1 MNTKDAALTR
11 IEKYFW
17 HILIVTIAVKLLLA
31 YYVPIISD
39 EAYFYVWGQHWD
51 LNYYDHPPM
60 TGWLMAL
67 FSYLGGHIFFSRLI
81 SIISGLV
88 VAWGIFVVVRDGFNL
103 PDKARLACLTFV
115 VSPLHVLFVIV
126 TTDTP
131 VFLFVFLAGM
141 AFFYGRRR
149 HSNGFFLLAGAFW
162 GMAVIS
168 KYFAVLLMA
177 AFVFALLFNEKNRAA
192 AVKALVL
199 MTAGALPFLLIH
211 LYGSYTNCWTNYM
224 FNVINRNRGVSWK
237 LSGFFMFLAFQ
248 IYLATPWT
256 VYYLLKHIR
265 SVVAHVRQSANVFG
279 ILFLVPLILFGVIA
293 FHDTGLHWTI
303 AFYPFLA
310 LVLIHVGRAALHRI
324 VTLSMGFSLLHVV
337 PLMVLLSLPVET
349 FKNAPYYHDLVLG
362 THGTELYEKIRA
374 TYGNDP
380 VLATNGYYTSA
391 VMTYFGKE
399 HVIIFHDDSKH
410 GRYDDKLTD
419 FRQLD
424 GKDMLIFATLPIDDD
439 YTPFFDDIAFDKI
452 RLKGYDFNIVVG
464 RGFRYSVYRDL
475 FLTKVRDRFYDIP
488 HFLPVRDCYFF
499 RMYF

>member
-1 MNTKDAALTR
+1 MNMTDTVLNR
-11 IEKYFW
+11 IDKYFW
-17 HILIVTIAVKLLLA
+17 PILVVTVMAKLFLA

-67 FSYLGGHIFFSRLI
+67 FSYMGGHIFFSRLI

-88 VAWGIFVVVRDGFNL
+88 VAWGIFVVVRDGFNM
-103 PDKARLACLTFV
+103 PDKAKPACLTFV

-141 AFFYGRRR
+141 AFFYGCRR
-149 HSNGFFLLAGAFW
+149 HSNGLFLLAGAFW

-177 AFVFALLFNEKNRAA
+177 AFVVALLCHEKKRAVAVKSFALIAA
-192 AVKALVL
+192 
-199 MTAGALPFLLIH
+199 GSLPFLLVH
-211 LYGSYTNCWTNYM
+211 VYGSYTNCWTNYM
-224 FNVINRNRGVSWK
+224 FNVINRNRDVSWK
-237 LSGFFMFLAFQ
+237 LSGFFMFLGFQ
-248 IYLATPWT
+248 LYLATPWV
-256 VYYLLKHIR
+256 VYYLMKYFR
-265 SVVAHVRQSANVFG
+265 AVVSQIRQSDNVFG
-279 ILFLVPLILFGVIA
+279 ILLLVPMMLFGMIA

-310 LVLIHVGRAALHRI
+310 LILIHVGQAALQRI
-324 VTLSMGFSLLHVV
+324 VTLSAVFSLLHVV
-337 PLMVLLSLPVET
+337 PMVVLLSLPVET

-362 THGTELYEKIRA
+362 RHGNELYEKIRA
-374 TYGNDP
+374 TYGGDP

-391 VMTYFGKE
+391 AMTYFGKE
-399 HVIIFHDDSKH
+399 HVTIFHDDSKH

-424 GKDMLIFATLPIDDD
+424 GMDILIFATLPINDD
-439 YTPFFDDIAFDKI
+439 YTPFFDTVSFEPMHF
-452 RLKGYDFNIVVG
+452 KGYDFTIAVG
-464 RGFRYSVYRDL
+464 KGFRFTAYRDL
-475 FLTKVRDRFYDIP
+475 FLAKVRERFYDIP
-488 HFLPVRDCYFF
+488 SFLPVSDCYFF

>member
-1 MNTKDAALTR
+1 MSR
-11 IEKYFW
+11 FEKYFW
-17 HILIVTIAVKLLLA
+17 PILIVTVAVKLFLA

-60 TGWLMAL
+60 TGWLMFL
-67 FSYLGGHIFFSRLI
+67 FSYLGDHIFFSRLI
-81 SIISGLV
+81 SIISGLI

-131 VFLFVFLAGM
+131 VFLFIFLSGM
-141 AFFYGRRR
+141 AFFYGLKRRG
-149 HSNGFFLLAGAFW
+149 NGLMLLSGAFW
-162 GMAVIS
+162 GMAMIS

-177 AFVFALLFNEKNRAA
+177 AFIVVLLVREKKRAA
-192 AVKALVL
+192 FFKYLVL
-199 MTAGALPFLLIH
+199 IAAGALPFLLIH

-224 FNVINRNRGVSWK
+224 FNVINRNRAVSWK
-237 LSGFFMFLAFQ
+237 FSGFLLFLGFQ
-248 IYLATPWT
+248 IYLATPWA
-256 VYYLLKHIR
+256 VYYLLRQAGSVASQIR
-265 SVVAHVRQSANVFG
+265 RHVNVFG
-279 ILFLVPLILFGVIA
+279 MLFIVPLALFGFIA
-293 FHDTGLHWTI
+293 FYDTGLHWTI
-303 AFYPFLA
+303 GYYPFLA
-310 LVLIHVGRAALHRI
+310 LILVNLAHKALRRI
-324 VTLSMGFSLLHVV
+324 VMLSMVFSLLHVA
-337 PLMVLLSLPVET
+337 PLVVLLGLPVET
-349 FKNAPYYHDLVLG
+349 FKNVPYYHDLVMG
-362 THGTELYEKIRA
+362 IDGAELYDEIRA

-424 GKDMLIFATLPIDDD
+424 GQDILILSTLPVNDD
-439 YTPFFDDIAFDKI
+439 YSPYFDRISFEKI
-452 RLKGYDFNIVVG
+452 NLKGYDFNIVVG
-464 RGFRYSVYRDL
+464 HGFRYMVYRDQ

-488 HFLPVRDCYFF
+488 GFLPVGDCYFF